1 MTRPSSRPRPLLRAS
16 AAVLAAAMAALTLAV
31 ATPAAPGATAAVPA
45 VPGASTPVPVGGGSY
60 AAAPPKSLDR
70 PGRDVSA
77 VVDKELYIDPSMS
90 GEPVPTNEWW
100 SDLLVS
106 RFSGELW
113 ADPFV
118 VSNTEWGTR
127 IAYPTEWNEQGTS
140 MLDDSA
146 IQVQGSVPPQPD
158 PSDIDMAGFEDATL
172 PAGWTSTGDAFAAP
186 TKGTAPG
193 QTAVEGYLGKGLVN
207 SFTSE
212 KGDGA
217 MGTLTSPEFTVDR
230 DAISLLV
237 GGGAHPG
244 RTEARLVIDGATVA
258 SATGEQSER
267 LRWVSWDVTAYAGQR
282 ATIQIVDD
290 MPAGWAHVLVDQI
303 VRTDAPEGIGDRFG
317 TAFRATQADALR
329 WGDWNVSWRMH
340 QSATRYMD
348 VTIARGTPYTWF
360 EFEGVVPRISVGA
373 GATFSKADGTPLRFP
388 ATVDAFTITQD
399 GRAFGVHAPHGS
411 SFDLAGDTIE
421 ATLTAGYLVVSA
433 LPATGADLDDMSAH
447 AFAIPRDTTMEYEYS
462 VERAEVVETYA
473 IETEA
478 LQGTDL
484 DTIQGWLPHTYNR
497 TTTNIDFAPSTY
509 ATPRGVMRT
518 AVGHGGWQ
526 VTYPFTGITPVA
538 PAPQETGRAH
548 DYDVAVMQDYVRSY
562 AERTQYG
569 GDTYWGGKDVLQLAE
584 YMTMAKQI
592 GDTASYE
599 KLKASLTTALSDWF
613 TYAPGEQEKFFAR
626 YDTWKALVGFGD
638 SYGSLEFTDNH
649 FHYGYFTLAA
659 GLLAFEDPEWAAEY
673 GPMATLVAKQYA
685 NWDRDDEEFP
695 YLRTFDVFEG
705 HSYAGGYSSST
716 GNNQESSS
724 EAIQSWAGLFLLGSA
739 LGDGE
744 MQATGAMGY
753 VTERAAAMHYYL
765 DYDGNPDAAHGTGVG
780 VFPDAYAHST
790 TGILGDSGQ
799 AFATYFS
806 GDPAWIYGIQW
817 LPTGPWLNYLGW
829 DRGFAKSL
837 LGDMFDE
844 RPASIGRG
852 AEDEIEGLL
861 GLAAKQASGTGTWY
875 GAVVAK
881 SPVDSVNTLKD
892 VVRKAYL
899 NNPDYTSAEVAA
911 NPLFDAATGELRFT
925 VGGDGQLA
933 FPDEHWTPGAL
944 PAGFAPATPP
954 ADRPDADPEGWA
966 KGWALF
972 DYLST
977 GYAVD
982 PDVQRALHSYDVSG
996 YESGVD
1002 TAQAAGVY
1010 SRMGDALGNVVLG
1023 LTAQSDPDFYADMH
1037 AELSKTGDPVVTSDS
1052 MAGAVYYNAMANR
1065 SLGSEVLTRHV
1076 ANPTSQVYRDAET
1089 GRYSYAVYNGTDA
1102 QAGYDVYD
1110 GDTVIGTIQVP
1121 ARTMVQHHLDA
1132 ALDRI
1137 VVTAPESA
1145 KTVQRGDS
1153 LRFTAVGYDQYGAT
1167 IPMDDLRWSVDGGGS
1182 IDADGTFTATEDAD
1196 PVTVTATS
1204 GSTTAAYGL
1213 RVAPRPVLS
1222 ALAVSPEFVRVTE
1235 GATTS
1240 FSAAGRDQYG
1250 DPIQAGPVSWETT
1263 ADGSVDAAG
1272 VLSAR
1277 ATGAGYVR
1285 ASADGASGTSVVAV
1299 IAPGTDI
1306 ARGKPVAA
1314 STSDGANTAEAAV
1327 DGSSSTRWESAH
1339 GAGEQWLRVDLGAQ
1353 HDISSVHVGWETA
1366 AAAEYEIQVADE
1378 AGGPWTTARTV
1389 SKSAP
1394 TADDVA
1400 VEATG
1405 RYVRILGLERLTG
1418 YGYSI
1423 WDLRVTGTPAASAIE
1438 TSELLV
1444 TPQDAAVVSGRDVRF
1459 AAWAFDAEGNGGRTA
1474 ASFAA
1479 EGGTIAADGTYT
1491 AGATAGAYPV
1501 TAEFD
1506 GARGSATVTVR
1517 ANGDGGSGQP
1527 DVPVPGALADVAYG
1541 KGVTASST
1549 ENAGTPAAFAVDS
1562 SPTSRWSSAAVD
1574 DAWIEVD
1581 LGSVAT
1587 IARIDLDWEAAYG
1600 SGYLLQ
1606 TRTAADD
1613 DWETVVTES
1622 AGDGGHDSH
1631 AVDTRA
1637 RFVRMTGVERATPY
1651 GYSLFGLSVWSAD
1664 GTVVARNLAEG
1675 AEVSA
1680 TSEAAPGTKA
1690 ENAVDG
1696 DPSSRW
1702 ASEASDDQSITMDL
1716 GRATEVASVA
1726 VEWEAAY
1733 ASEYLIQG
1741 ATSADG
1747 PFTTLATQRA
1757 GSGGTEAFDVRG
1769 AYRFI
1774 RVQGVERATPYGYS
1788 IFEIEV
1794 R

>member
-1 MTRPSSRPRPLLRAS
+1 MIRPSSPLRLRAC
-16 AAVLAAAMAALTLAV
+16 AAVVTVAMAALTLTV
-31 ATPAAPGATAAVPA
+31 ASPAAPAATAAVVA
-45 VPGASTPVPVGGGSY
+45 DPGASTPVPVGAGSY

-70 PGRDVSA
+70 PGHDVTA
-77 VVDKELYIDPSMS
+77 VVDKELHIDPSMR

-106 RFSGELW
+106 RFSGNLW

-118 VSNTEWGTR
+118 VSNTERGTR
-127 IAYPTEWNEQGTS
+127 IAYPTEWNDQGTA

-172 PAGWTSTGDAFAAP
+172 PAGWTSTGDAFDTP
-186 TKGTAPG
+186 TAGTAAG

-230 DAISLLV
+230 DFIGLLV

-244 RTEARLVIDGATVA
+244 RTEARLVIEGETVA

-267 LRWVSWDVTAYAGQR
+267 LRWVTWDVTAHAGQR

-303 VRTDAPEGIGDRFG
+303 VRTDVPEGLGDRFG
-317 TAFRATQADALR
+317 TSFRATQADALR
-329 WGDWNVSWRMH
+329 WGDWNVSWRMP

-348 VTIARGTPYTWF
+348 VTLARGTPYTWF
-360 EFEGVVPRISVGA
+360 EFEGVEPRISVGA
-373 GATFSKADGTPLRFP
+373 DATFAAADGTPLRFP

-399 GRAFGVHAPHGS
+399 DRAFGVHAPHGS
-411 SFDLAGDTIE
+411 SFDLSGDTIE
-421 ATLTAGYLVVSA
+421 ATLAADHLVVSA

-447 AFAIPRDTTMEYEYS
+447 AFAVPRDTTMEYEYS
-462 VERAEVVETYA
+462 VERGEVVETYA

-484 DTIQGWLPHTYNR
+484 DTVQGWLPHTYNS
-497 TTTNIDFAPSTY
+497 TTTNIDFAPATY
-509 ATPRGVMRT
+509 ATPRGLMRT
-518 AVGHGGWQ
+518 AVGHGGWE
-526 VTYPFTGITPVA
+526 VTHPFTGITPVA
-538 PAPQETGRAH
+538 PAPQQTGRAH
-548 DYDVAVMQDYVRSY
+548 DYDVAVMQDFVRGY

-599 KLKASLTTALSDWF
+599 KLKASLTTALDDWF
-613 TYAPGEQEKFFAR
+613 TYAPGEDERFFAR
-626 YDTWKALVGFGD
+626 YATWKALIGFGD
-638 SYGSLEFTDNH
+638 SYGSHEFTDNH

-659 GLLAFEDPEWAAEY
+659 GLLAFEDPAWAAEY

-685 NWDRDDEEFP
+685 NWDRDDEDFP

-705 HSYAGGYSSST
+705 HSYAGGYSSGG

-739 LGDGE
+739 LGDTE
-744 MQATGAMGY
+744 MQETGAMGY
-753 VTERAAAMHYYL
+753 VTERAAVMDYYL
-765 DYDGNPDAAHGTGVG
+765 DYNGNPDAAHGTGVG
-780 VFPDAYAHST
+780 VFPEAYAHST

-806 GDPAWIYGIQW
+806 GDPAWIHGIQW
-817 LPTGPWLNYLGW
+817 MPTGPWLNYLGW
-829 DRGFAKSL
+829 DRGFSNSL
-837 LGDMFDE
+837 LHDMFDE
-844 RPASIGRG
+844 RAPINGRW

-861 GLAAKQASGTGTWY
+861 GLAAKQAAGTGTWY
-875 GAVVAK
+875 GGVVTK
-881 SPVDSVNTLKD
+881 NPTDSVNTLKD

-899 NNPDYTSAEVAA
+899 NNPAYTSAEVAA
-911 NPLFDAATGELRFT
+911 NPLFDAATGELYFT
-925 VGGDGQLA
+925 VDAEGRPV
-933 FPDEHWTPGAL
+933 FPDEHWTPGSL

-954 ADRPDADPEGWA
+954 AGDPDADPEGWA
-966 KGWALF
+966 KGWELF

-977 GYAVD
+977 AYEVD
-982 PDVQRALHSYDVSG
+982 PDVQERLHAYDVSG

-1023 LTAQSDPDFYADMH
+1023 MTAQSDPDFYADMH

-1076 ANPTSQVYRDAET
+1076 ANPTSQVYYDAAT
-1089 GRYSYAVYNGTDA
+1089 KAYSYAVFNGTDA

-1110 GDTVIGTIQVP
+1110 GDAVIGTIQVP

-1132 ALDRI
+1132 ELDRI
-1137 VVTAPESA
+1137 VVTAPDSA

-1153 LRFTAVGYDQYGAT
+1153 LRLTAVGYDQYGAT
-1167 IPMDDLRWSVDGGGS
+1167 IPMDDLRWSVDGGGA

-1196 PVTVTATS
+1196 PLTVTAAS
-1204 GSTTAAYGL
+1204 GATTADYEL

-1235 GATTS
+1235 GGTAP
-1240 FSAAGRDQYG
+1240 FSATGLDQYG
-1250 DPIQAGPVSWETT
+1250 DPIGIGPISWETT
-1263 ADGSVDAAG
+1263 ADASVDAAG

-1277 ATGAGYVR
+1277 AAGAGYVR

-1299 IAPGTDI
+1299 IPPGVDI
-1306 ARGKPVAA
+1306 AQGKPVAA

-1327 DGSSSTRWESAH
+1327 DGSSGTRWESAH
-1339 GAGEQWLRVDLGAQ
+1339 GAGEQWLRVDLGAS

-1366 AAAEYEIQVADE
+1366 AAAEYEIQLADD
-1378 AGGPWTTARTV
+1378 ADGPWRTV
-1389 SKSAP
+1389 ATESKSAA

-1405 RYVRILGLERLTG
+1405 RYVRILGLERLTD

-1423 WDLRVTGTPAASAIE
+1423 WDLGVTGTPSASAID
-1438 TSELLV
+1438 TTELLV
-1444 TPQDAAVVSGRDVRF
+1444 TPQDATVVSGRDVVF
-1459 AAWAFDAEGNGGRTA
+1459 AAWAFDDAGNGGRTA
-1474 ASFAA
+1474 GSFAA

-1491 AGATAGAYPV
+1491 AGATAGAFPV
-1501 TAEFD
+1501 TAESD
-1506 GARGSATVTVR
+1506 GVRGSSTVTVR
-1517 ANGDGGSGQP
+1517 ANGAAGPGQP
-1527 DVPVPGALADVAYG
+1527 ETPTPGALADVAYG
-1541 KGVTASST
+1541 KAVTASST
-1549 ENAGTPAAFAVDS
+1549 ENAGTPAEFAVDT
-1562 SPTSRWSSAAVD
+1562 SPASRWSSAATD

-1581 LGSVAT
+1581 LGTVAS
-1587 IARIDLDWEAAYG
+1587 IARIDLEWEAAYG
-1600 SGYLLQ
+1600 AGYLLQ
-1606 TRTAADD
+1606 TRAAAGDE
-1613 DWETVVTES
+1613 WETVVTES
-1622 AGDGGHDSH
+1622 AGDGGRDSH
-1631 AVDTRA
+1631 AVDARA

-1664 GTVVARNLAEG
+1664 GIVVARNLAEG
-1675 AEVSA
+1675 AQVSA
-1680 TSEAAPGTKA
+1680 TSEAAPGTRA
-1690 ENAVDG
+1690 GNAVDG

-1702 ASEASDDQSITMDL
+1702 ASEASDDQSITVDL
-1716 GRATEVASVA
+1716 GRASGVASVA
-1726 VEWEAAY
+1726 VRWEAAY

-1741 ATSADG
+1741 ATTAEG
-1747 PFTTLATQRA
+1747 PFTTLATERA
-1757 GSGGTEAFDVRG
+1757 GAGGTETFDVQG
-1769 AYRFI
+1769 EHRFI

-1788 IFEIEV
+1788 IHEIVV

>member
-1 MTRPSSRPRPLLRAS
+1 MTRPSSLPVLRAS
-16 AAVLAAAMAALTLAV
+16 AAVLAAAMAALTLTV
-31 ATPAAPGATAAVPA
+31 ATPAAPSASAAAPA
-45 VPGASTPVPVGGGSY
+45 VPGASTPVPVGAGSY

-70 PGRDVSA
+70 PGHDVTG

-106 RFSGELW
+106 RYSGNLW

-118 VSNTEWGTR
+118 VSNTERGTR
-127 IAYPTEWNEQGTS
+127 IAYPTEWNDQGTS

-186 TKGTAPG
+186 TTGTAPG

-230 DAISLLV
+230 DFIGLLV

-244 RTEARLVIDGATVA
+244 RTEARLVIDGVTVA
-258 SATGEQSER
+258 SATGEQSEI
-267 LRWVSWDVTAYAGQR
+267 LRWVTWDVTAHAGQR

-340 QSATRYMD
+340 QSASRFMD
-348 VTIARGTPYTWF
+348 VTLARGTPYAWF
-360 EFEGVVPRISVGA
+360 EFAGVVPRISVGA
-373 GATFSKADGTPLRFP
+373 GATFAAADGTPLRFP

-399 GRAFGVHAPHGS
+399 DRSFGVHAPPGS

-421 ATLTAGYLVVSA
+421 ATLAADYLVVSA

-447 AFAIPRDTTMEYEYS
+447 AFAIPRDTTMEHEYS
-462 VERAEVVETYA
+462 AERAEVVETYA

-484 DTIQGWLPHTYNR
+484 DTIQGWLPHTYNS
-497 TTTNIDFAPSTY
+497 TTTDIDFAPSTY
-509 ATPRGVMRT
+509 ATPRGLMRT
-518 AVGHGGWQ
+518 AIGHGGWQ

-548 DYDVAVMQDYVRSY
+548 DYDVAVMQDFVRSY
-562 AERTQYG
+562 AERTGYG

-599 KLKASLTTALSDWF
+599 ELKASLTTALSDWF
-613 TYAPGEQEKFFAR
+613 TYAPGEEERFFAR

-685 NWDRDDEEFP
+685 NWDRDDEDFP

-739 LGDGE
+739 LGDTG

-753 VTERAAAMHYYL
+753 VTERAAVMDYYL
-765 DYDGNPDAAHGTGVG
+765 DYNGNPDAANGTGVG

-829 DRGFAKSL
+829 DRGFSKSL
-837 LGDMFDE
+837 LDDMFDE
-844 RPASIGRG
+844 RPASIARG

-875 GAVVAK
+875 GGVVTK

-892 VVRKAYL
+892 VVRKAHL
-899 NNPDYTSAEVAA
+899 NNPDHTSAEVAA

-925 VGGDGQLA
+925 VGDDGQLA
-933 FPDEHWTPGAL
+933 FPDEHWTPGSL
-944 PAGFAPATPP
+944 PDGFAPATPP
-954 ADRPDADPEGWA
+954 ADRPDADPDEWA
-966 KGWALF
+966 PGWALF

-977 GYAVD
+977 GYTAD

-1137 VVTAPESA
+1137 VVTAPGSA

-1167 IPMDDLRWSVDGGGS
+1167 IPLDDLRWSVDGGGS
-1182 IDADGTFTATEDAD
+1182 VDADGTFTATEDAD

-1204 GSTTAAYGL
+1204 GSTTAAYEL

-1222 ALAVSPEFVRVTE
+1222 ALAVSPAFVRVTE
-1235 GATTS
+1235 GGTTS
-1240 FSAAGRDQYG
+1240 FSATGLDQYG
-1250 DPIQAGPVSWETT
+1250 DPIEAGPVSWETT

-1366 AAAEYEIQVADE
+1366 AAAEYEIQVADD
-1378 AGGPWTTARTV
+1378 ADGPWTTVRTV
-1389 SKSAP
+1389 SKSAA

-1423 WDLRVTGTPAASAIE
+1423 WDLGVTGTPAASAIE

-1444 TPQDAAVVSGRDVRF
+1444 TPQDAVVVSGRDVRF

-1474 ASFAA
+1474 ASFSA
-1479 EGGTIAADGTYT
+1479 EGGAMAADGTYT

-1501 TAEFD
+1501 TVESD
-1506 GARGSATVTVR
+1506 GVRGSATVTVR

-1527 DVPVPGALADVAYG
+1527 EVPAPGALADVAYG

-1549 ENAGTPAAFAVDS
+1549 ENAGTPAVFAVDA

-1581 LGSVAT
+1581 LGSVAS

-1606 TRTAADD
+1606 TRAAAGDA
-1613 DWETVVTES
+1613 WETVVTES
-1622 AGDGGHDSH
+1622 AGDGGHDGH

-1637 RFVRMTGVERATPY
+1637 RFVRMTGLERATPY
-1651 GYSLFGLSVWSAD
+1651 GYSLFGLSVWSPD

-1675 AEVSA
+1675 AEASA

-1702 ASEASDDQSITMDL
+1702 ASEASDDQSITVDL
-1716 GRATEVASVA
+1716 GREAEVRSVA

-1741 ATSADG
+1741 ATSAAG
-1747 PFTTLATQRA
+1747 PFTTLATERA

>member
-1 MTRPSSRPRPLLRAS
+1 MIRPTSLPVLRAS
-16 AAVLAAAMAALTLAV
+16 AAVVAAAMAALTLTV
-31 ATPAAPGATAAVPA
+31 ASPAAPVATAAVA
-45 VPGASTPVPVGGGSY
+45 ADPGASTPVPVGAGSY

-70 PGRDVSA
+70 PEHDVSA
-77 VVDKELYIDPSMS
+77 VVDKELYIDPSMR
-90 GEPVPTNEWW
+90 GEPVPTNSWW

-106 RFSGELW
+106 RYSGNLW

-118 VSNTEWGTR
+118 VSNTELGTR
-127 IAYPTEWNEQGTS
+127 IAYPTEWNDQGTS

-158 PSDIDMAGFEDATL
+158 PSDIDMAGFEEAAF
-172 PAGWTSTGDAFAAP
+172 PAGWTSTGDAFATP
-186 TKGTAPG
+186 TTGTAAG

-207 SFTSE
+207 SFTTG

-230 DAISLLV
+230 DFISLLV

-267 LRWVSWDVTAYAGQR
+267 LRWVTWDVTAHAGQR

-329 WGDWNVSWRMH
+329 WGDWNVSWRMR

-348 VTIARGTPYTWF
+348 VTLARGTPYTWF
-360 EFEGVVPRISVGA
+360 EFAGVAPRISVGA
-373 GATFSKADGTPLRFP
+373 GATFAAAGGTPLRFP

-399 GRAFGVHAPHGS
+399 DRTFGVHAPHGS

-421 ATLTAGYLVVSA
+421 ATLAADHLVVSA

-447 AFAIPRDTTMEYEYS
+447 AFAIPRDTTMEHEYS
-462 VERAEVVETYA
+462 VERGEVVETYA

-484 DTIQGWLPHTYNR
+484 DTVQGWLPHTYNS
-497 TTTNIDFAPSTY
+497 TTTDIDYAPATY
-509 ATPRGVMRT
+509 ATPRGLMRT
-518 AVGHGGWQ
+518 AIGHGGWK

-538 PAPQETGRAH
+538 PAPQETGRSH
-548 DYDVAVMQDYVRSY
+548 DYDPAVMEDFVRGY

-592 GDTASYE
+592 GDTASYG
-599 KLKASLTTALSDWF
+599 KLKASLTTALEDWF
-613 TYAPGEQEKFFAR
+613 TYAPGENERFFAR

-638 SYGSLEFTDNH
+638 SYGSHEFTDNH

-659 GLLAFEDPEWAAEY
+659 GLLAFEDPGWAAEY

-685 NWDRDDEEFP
+685 NWDREDEDFP

-705 HSYAGGYSSST
+705 HSYAGGYSSGG

-739 LGDGE
+739 LGDTE

-753 VTERAAAMHYYL
+753 VTERAAVMDYYL
-765 DYDGNPDAAHGTGVG
+765 DYNGNPEAAHGTGAG

-806 GDPAWIYGIQW
+806 GDPAWIFGIQW
-817 LPTGPWLNYLGW
+817 MPTGPWLNYLGW
-829 DRGFAKSL
+829 DRGFSNSL
-837 LGDMFDE
+837 LDDMFDE
-844 RPASIGRG
+844 RAPINGRW

-861 GLAAKQASGTGTWY
+861 GLAAKQAAGIGTWY
-875 GAVVAK
+875 GGVVTK
-881 SPVDSVNTLKD
+881 SPTDSVDTLKD
-892 VVRKAYL
+892 VVRRAYL
-899 NNPDYTSAEVAA
+899 NNPAYTSAEVAA
-911 NPLFDAATGELRFT
+911 NPLFDAATGELYFT
-925 VGGDGQLA
+925 VDA
-933 FPDEHWTPGAL
+933 EDRPVFPDEHWTPGSL

-954 ADRPDADPEGWA
+954 AGDPDADPEGWA
-966 KGWALF
+966 KGWELF

-977 GYAVD
+977 DYAVD
-982 PDVQRALHSYDVSG
+982 PDVQRGLHAYDVSG

-1023 LTAQSDPDFYADMH
+1023 MTAQSDPDFYADMH
-1037 AELSKTGDPVVTSDS
+1037 AELSKTDDPVVTSDS

-1076 ANPTSQVYRDAET
+1076 ANPTSQVYYDAAT
-1089 GRYSYAVYNGTDA
+1089 KAYSYAVFNGTDA

-1110 GDTVIGTIQVP
+1110 GDAVIGTIQVP
-1121 ARTMVQHHLDA
+1121 AHTMVQHHLDA
-1132 ALDRI
+1132 ELDRI
-1137 VVTAPESA
+1137 VVTAPDTA
-1145 KTVQRGDS
+1145 RTVPRGDS

-1167 IPMDDLRWSVDGGGS
+1167 IPIDDLRWSVDGGGS
-1182 IDADGTFTATEDAD
+1182 IDAEGMFTATEDAD
-1196 PVTVTATS
+1196 PITVTAAS
-1204 GSTTAAYGL
+1204 GSTTAGYEL

-1222 ALAVSPEFVRVTE
+1222 ALAVSPGFVRVTE
-1235 GATTS
+1235 GGTAP
-1240 FSAAGRDQYG
+1240 FSATGRDQYG
-1250 DPIQAGPVSWETT
+1250 DPIGTGPVSWETT
-1263 ADGSVDAAG
+1263 ADGGVDAAG

-1277 ATGAGYVR
+1277 APGAGYVR

-1299 IAPGTDI
+1299 VAPGTDI
-1306 ARGKPVAA
+1306 AQGKPVAA

-1327 DGSSSTRWESAH
+1327 DGSSGTRWESAH

-1353 HDISSVHVGWETA
+1353 HDISSVHVGWEAA
-1366 AAAEYEIQVADE
+1366 AAAEYEIEVADD
-1378 AGGPWTTARTV
+1378 ADGPWTTVRTV
-1389 SKSAP
+1389 SKTAA

-1405 RYVRILGLERLTG
+1405 RYVRILGLERLTD

-1423 WDLRVTGTPAASAIE
+1423 WDLGVTGTPSASAIDTTE
-1438 TSELLV
+1438 ILV
-1444 TPQDAAVVSGRDVRF
+1444 TPQDPTVVSGRDVRF
-1459 AAWAFDAEGNGGRTA
+1459 AAWAFDAAGNGGRIA
-1474 ASFAA
+1474 APFAA

-1491 AGATAGAYPV
+1491 AGTTPGTFPIAV
-1501 TAEFD
+1501 EFD
-1506 GARGSATVTVR
+1506 GARGSSTVTVR
-1517 ANGDGGSGQP
+1517 ANGAGGSGQP
-1527 DVPVPGALADVAYG
+1527 EVPAPGALADVAYG
-1541 KGVTASST
+1541 KDITASST
-1549 ENAGTPAAFAVDS
+1549 ENAGTPAAFAVDG
-1562 SPTSRWSSAAVD
+1562 SPTSRWSSAARD

-1587 IARIDLDWEAAYG
+1587 IARIDLEWEAAYG

-1606 TRTAADD
+1606 TRATADD

-1622 AGDGGHDSH
+1622 AGDGRHDSH
-1631 AVDTRA
+1631 AVDARA

-1651 GYSLFGLSVWSAD
+1651 GYSLLGLSVWSAD
-1664 GTVVARNLAEG
+1664 GIVSARNLAEG
-1675 AEVSA
+1675 ATATA
-1680 TSEAAPGTKA
+1680 TSEQAPGTKA
-1690 ENAVDG
+1690 GNAVDG

-1702 ASEASDDQSITMDL
+1702 ASEASDDQSITVDL
-1716 GRATEVASVA
+1716 GRASEISSVA
-1726 VEWEAAY
+1726 VRWEAAH
-1733 ASEYLIQG
+1733 AVEYLIQG
-1741 ATSADG
+1741 ATRAEG
-1747 PFTTLATQRA
+1747 PFTTLATETA
-1757 GSGGTEAFDVRG
+1757 GEGGTETFAVRG
-1769 AYRFI
+1769 EHRFI

-1788 IFEIEV
+1788 IHEIVV